1 MDRMAFYP
9 FVMGLVL
16 CYFGYPAFR
25 LSVLVFGLGGGACLG
40 YVLGRGLF
48 GTEMAA
54 GIAAAAGALAGT
66 LLLRFFVRTGLFL
79 GGAGAGAA
87 AGMALGLGLPEV
99 LAVSLVAACC
109 TLFAARWILV
119 LSTSLAGAA
128 LAVGELTGS
137 EKAPLEEPGLL
148 GSLLLA
154 LFFLSGLA
162 VQILLTRSKS

>member
-1 MDRMAFYP
+1 MDRMVSYP
-9 FVMGLVL
+9 FVIGVVL

-79 GGAGAGAA
+79 AGAGAGAA

-99 LAVSLVAACC
+99 LAASLVAACF

-119 LSTSLAGAA
+119 MATSLAGAA
-128 LAVGELTGS
+128 LSARELAGI
-137 EKAPLEEPGLL
+137 EKAPLEEPGLFASFL
-148 GSLLLA
+148 FA